1 MNAIARYFDFDTLGT
16 NWRTESVAGL
26 TTFLSMAYIL
36 FVNPAVLSLASVP
49 DAAGLGMPRD
59 AVFTATAVAAAF
71 GPDELVADPERAGYG
86 TGQCQPSFEVHAIC
100 SSASISSSA
109 RYLSSSVDN
118 TARKASCGISTLPSC
133 FIRFLPSFCFSR
145 SLRLRDTSPP

>member
-59 AVFTATAVAAAF
+59 AVFTATAVAAA
-71 GPDELVADPERAGYG
+71 A
-86 TGQCQPSFEVHAIC
+86 
-100 SSASISSSA
+100 
-109 RYLSSSVDN
+109 
-118 TARKASCGISTLPSC
+118 TAMTP
-133 FIRFLPSFCFSR
+133 PP
-145 SLRLRDTSPP
+145 LRGSG